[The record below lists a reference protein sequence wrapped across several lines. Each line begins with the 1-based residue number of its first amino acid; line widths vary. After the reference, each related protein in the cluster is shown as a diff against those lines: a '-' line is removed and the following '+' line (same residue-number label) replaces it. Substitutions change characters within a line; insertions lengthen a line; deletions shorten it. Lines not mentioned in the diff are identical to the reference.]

1 MKKNKIIKLY
11 SYLVFSYDVILLLK
25 DGSTRLLEKG
35 EKIRETI
42 DQNKE
47 RSYTYKG
54 YEVLNF
60 KRL

>member
-1 MKKNKIIKLY
+1 MKKNKIIKLN
-11 SYLVFSYDVILLLK
+11 SYLVFFYDVILLLK

-42 DQNKE
+42 GLNKK

-54 YEVLNF
+54 HEISNF
-60 KRL
+60 HKF